1 MPFDTE
7 RTELDEAEREATAD
21 GGLCRLDLPG
31 SELREDDELADNDSD
46 AG

>member
-1 MPFDTE
+1 MGIDTE

-31 SELREDDELADNDSD
+31 RDLREDDELADNESDS
-46 AG
+46 A